1 MRFSTLLQSAARQQA
16 RSFARGRRSKR
27 RPQRGDTLAGV
38 AASSADAPLLSA
50 TLRKLFFKV
59 HPDRMHAF
67 PEVAERNADA
77 MSQLTGFLDDITAD
91 DRTASTA
98 TNRKMR
104 RLDFFIPAPEAAVDD
119 AATASDAEAVQR
131 FKRVRLS
138 LRDSGGDC
146 RKAIQ
151 KQLSPFFAAMGL
163 DADFVYDEKYTFS
176 AGDGAAPRLRKSK
189 RARQEEEAHERGEA
203 PPMSGAEAVE
213 AHNAVLQAIAAL
225 PWLEET
231 HKVRAYVEGV
241 GLDELSAQ
249 GLQLRSVAQRVWRG
263 ERDATALSRGLS
275 ETGGLCVERI
285 LEHTAM
291 LESTNGAPEHGPND
305 GARA

>member
-1 MRFSTLLQSAARQQA
+1 MRFSALLQSAARQQA

-27 RPQRGDTLAGV
+27 RPQRGDTAEAAAG
-38 AASSADAPLLSA
+38 SADAPLLSA
-50 TLRKLFFKV
+50 TLRKLFFQV

-77 MSQLTGFLDDITAD
+77 MSQLTGFLDDITAE

-104 RLDFFIPAPEAAVDD
+104 RLDFFIPVVDEAT
-119 AATASDAEAVQR
+119 TASTKR

-163 DADFVYDEKYTFS
+163 NAAFVYDEKYTFS

-189 RARQEEEAHERGEA
+189 REREEEEAQERGEA
-203 PPMSGAEAVE
+203 PPVSGAEAVE
-213 AHNAVLQAIAAL
+213 THNAVLQAIAAL
-225 PWLEET
+225 PWLEES

-241 GLDELSAQ
+241 GFDELSAQ

-291 LESTNGAPEHGPND
+291 LESTNGAPEHGPSD